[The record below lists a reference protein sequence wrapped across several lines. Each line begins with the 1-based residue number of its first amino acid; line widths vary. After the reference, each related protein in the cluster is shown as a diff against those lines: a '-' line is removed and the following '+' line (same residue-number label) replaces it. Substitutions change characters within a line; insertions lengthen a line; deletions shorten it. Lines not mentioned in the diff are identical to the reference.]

1 MDSLFNYADIS
12 ENRRAKLQ
20 CITSLLS
27 LNQLPCTSLPVSLME
42 HWATSKKNDGSIFIC
57 LSYES
62 LVIQNVWRKSNDHT
76 SS

>member
-27 LNQLPCTSLPVSLME
+27 LNQLPCTSASFPYGTLGNIKE
-42 HWATSKKNDGSIFIC
+42 ERWEYIIC
-57 LSYES
+57 LLYES